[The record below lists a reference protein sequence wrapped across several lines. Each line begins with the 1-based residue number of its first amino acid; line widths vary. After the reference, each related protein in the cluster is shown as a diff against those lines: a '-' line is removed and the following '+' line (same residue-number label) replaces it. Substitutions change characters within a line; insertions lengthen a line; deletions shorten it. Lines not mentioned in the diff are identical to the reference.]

1 MPISQRA
8 VHRRYRQQL
17 PRFERAR
24 YNLVGVIESVLDD
37 LGAVNNIRPVPLVE
51 SSIKEFSTFWDKAQ
65 RFEQERR
72 VACTEDCFT
81 EIHDL
86 ARARI
91 ICQTVADAE
100 RIGRLMLERDNI
112 LFTNTCM
119 EVHAPT
125 QSTPSSGYRAIH
137 LDLEID
143 APVDGRLVATPCE
156 LQVVTAL
163 QYAWGLYTHKDFYKG
178 EGVPPLVG
186 ELMRELS
193 DLLNVADKFAGHLI
207 REVESQAA

>member
-1 MPISQRA
+1 MPISQRT

-24 YNLVGVIESVLDD
+24 YNLVSIIESVLDD
-37 LGAVNNIRPVPLVE
+37 LGPANDIHPVPLVE
-51 SSIKEFSTFWDKAQ
+51 SSIKEFSAFWDKAQ
-65 RFEQERR
+65 RFEQEQR
-72 VACTEDCFT
+72 VARAEDCFT

-86 ARARI
+86 ARARV

-119 EVHAPT
+119 EVHTPT
-125 QSTPSSGYRAIH
+125 QSTTSSGYRAIH
-137 LDLEID
+137 LDMEID
-143 APVDGRLVATPCE
+143 APVDGRPVATPCE
-156 LQVVTAL
+156 LQIVTAL

-178 EGVPPLVG
+178 ERVPPLVG

>member
-1 MPISQRA
+1 MPISQRT
-8 VHRRYRQQL
+8 VRRHYRQQL

-24 YNLVGVIESVLDD
+24 KNLVGSIESVLED

-51 SSIKEFSTFWDKAQ
+51 SSIKEFPAFWAKAQ
-65 RFEQERR
+65 RLEREQR
-72 VACTEDCFT
+72 VTCAEDCFT
-81 EIHDL
+81 TIHDL

-112 LFTNTCM
+112 LFTNTDM
-119 EVHAPT
+119 QVHNPAHSDP
-125 QSTPSSGYRAIH
+125 STGYRAIH

-143 APVDGRLVATPCE
+143 APVDGRPVATPCE

-178 EGVPPLVG
+178 ERVPPLVG

-193 DLLNVADKFAGHLI
+193 DLLNVADRFAGHLI
-207 REVESQAA
+207 REVESRAA